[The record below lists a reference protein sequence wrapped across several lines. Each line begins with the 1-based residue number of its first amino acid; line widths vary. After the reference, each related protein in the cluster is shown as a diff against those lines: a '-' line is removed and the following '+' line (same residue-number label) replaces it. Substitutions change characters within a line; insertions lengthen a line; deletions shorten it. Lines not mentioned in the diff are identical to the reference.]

1 MNRNTRTLCCLVF
14 TLAALGGCSSEPA
27 AKDSKKAG
35 TPLDRIQ
42 GKAQVLV
49 ESSGAT
55 DAAMNA
61 GGPSVYLWEGTH
73 RYRLFLRNA
82 VEVVHG
88 DKYVAEGVFAQ
99 KVIEEIGDPD
109 QGKNGF
115 PLESSC
121 RRVVTKAWP
130 NLSFDAID
138 AAVSVVR
145 DRVKRYP
152 ARAVFLVTRIRSV
165 TSAQSGAASA
175 EPNKDAAAEEKKIP
189 EVSVAG
195 DKQRAFLIEGSPVQT
210 APLWEPAGGTVGCKV
225 VIDPQGKISELEST
239 AQLCETVPW
248 SQFRYQPPVQGGH
261 PVKVRTEV
269 EVRFE
274 PRK

>member
-1 MNRNTRTLCCLVF
+1 MNSNTRTLCFLVL

-130 NLSFDAID
+130 NLSFDAVD

-152 ARAVFLVTRIRSV
+152 ARSLFLVVRIQPLTESS
-165 TSAQSGAASA
+165 TASA
-175 EPNKDAAAEEKKIP
+175 EPKKDAAVEEKNIR

-195 DKQRAFLIEGSPVQT
+195 DKQRAFLIEGPTVQA
-210 APLWEPAGGTVGCKV
+210 APLWAPAGATVRCKV
-225 VIDPQGKISELEST
+225 IID
-239 AQLCETVPW
+239 
-248 SQFRYQPPVQGGH
+248 
-261 PVKVRTEV
+261 
-269 EVRFE
+269 
-274 PRK
+274 

>member
-1 MNRNTRTLCCLVF
+1 M
-14 TLAALGGCSSEPA
+14 PA

-152 ARAVFLVTRIRSV
+152 ARSLFLVVRIQPLTESS
-165 TSAQSGAASA
+165 TASA
-175 EPNKDAAAEEKKIP
+175 EPKKDAAVEEKNIR

-195 DKQRAFLIEGSPVQT
+195 DKQRAFLIEGPTVQP
-210 APLWEPAGGTVGCKV
+210 APLWEPAGATVRCKV
-225 VIDPQGKISELEST
+225 IIDTDGKIAELET
-239 AQLCETVPW
+239 GAQLCETVPW

-261 PVKVRTEV
+261 PVKVKTEV